1 MPDEK
6 HSPGTLEFLVRLL
19 RWRRRILLNTLAV
32 AVLAVGISLLLPNWY
47 EARTSLL
54 PPEEDALT
62 LGSLSRGL
70 GSALAMV
77 GRSSLTIPGGSS
89 LPMWAT
95 PSDLLAAILRSRRLR
110 ETVIREQDLLRVFK
124 CDNLD
129 EALETFSH
137 RARVRVGAEGVVRL
151 AFADKDPARAAAV
164 ANACVRELD
173 AIQRATRHTSAQE
186 VRRFI
191 AARLDS
197 ARADRTAAEEA
208 LRDFQAR
215 HGLLVP
221 EEQAKALVTTV
232 AKVEAER
239 LAAIVE
245 RDALSTQV
253 GPMHPEVQ
261 RADALVRSLDE
272 AKAGLEGRGAPAG
285 ASAEGPGGRS
295 AIIDLGRLP
304 DLSLAF
310 LRLYREV
317 ETQETLYALLLQMHE
332 QYRIQE
338 VRDTPTIQVLDP
350 AVPPEKKARPHRA
363 VIAVTATLL
372 AFLASL
378 GIAVALE
385 RLALVAERDPARYAA
400 LQRLLR
406 GIGLGLL
413 VRR

>member
-1 MPDEK
+1 MPDET
-6 HSPGTLEFLVRLL
+6 HSPGTLAFLVRLL
-19 RWRRRILLNTLAV
+19 RWRRMILLNTLAV

-70 GSALAMV
+70 SSALAMV
-77 GRSSLTIPGGSS
+77 GRSTLTIPGGSS
-89 LPMWAT
+89 LPVWAT

-110 ETVIREQDLLRVFK
+110 EAVIREQDLLRVYR
-124 CDNLD
+124 CDTMD
-129 EALETFSH
+129 EALEMFSQ
-137 RARVRVGAEGVVRL
+137 RARVRVGAEGLVRL
-151 AFADKDPARAAAV
+151 AVTDKDPARAAAV

-197 ARADRTAAEEA
+197 TRIDRTAAEET

-221 EEQAKALVTTV
+221 EEQAKVLVTAV

-239 LAAIVE
+239 LAALVE
-245 RDALSTQV
+245 RDALSAQV
-253 GPMHPEVQ
+253 GPTHPEVQ
-261 RADALVRSLDE
+261 RADALVRSLEE
-272 AKAGLEGRGAPAG
+272 AKAGLEGRGALAG
-285 ASAEGPGGRS
+285 ESAGRS

-304 DLSLAF
+304 DLSLEF

-350 AVPPEKKARPHRA
+350 AVPPEKKARPHRS
-363 VIAVTATLL
+363 VICVTATLL
-372 AFLASL
+372 AFLASV
-378 GIAVALE
+378 GIAVGLE
-385 RLALVAERDPARYAA
+385 RLALVAEQDPPRYAA

>member
-1 MPDEK
+1 MPDETQS
-6 HSPGTLEFLVRLL
+6 HETLAFLVRLL
-19 RWRRRILLNTLAV
+19 RWRRMVLLNTLAV
-32 AVLAVGISLLLPNWY
+32 AVLAVGISLLLSNWY

-54 PPEEDALT
+54 PPQEDALT

-70 GSALAMV
+70 SSALAMV
-77 GRSSLTIPGGSS
+77 GRSMPTVPGGSS

-110 ETVIREQDLLRVFK
+110 AAVIRRHDLLRVFQ
-124 CDNLD
+124 CDNID
-129 EALETFSH
+129 EALETFAR

-151 AFADKDPARAAAV
+151 AFADRDPARAAAV
-164 ANACVRELD
+164 TNACVDELD
-173 AIQRATRHTSAQE
+173 AIQRETRHSNAQE

-197 ARADRTAAEEA
+197 TRADMAAAEDA
-208 LRDFQAR
+208 LRDFQTR

-221 EEQAKALVTTV
+221 EAQAKALVEAV
-232 AKVEAER
+232 AQVEAER
-239 LAAIVE
+239 TAALVE

-253 GPMHPEVQ
+253 GPTHPEVQ
-261 RADALVRSLDE
+261 RADALVRALDE
-272 AKAGLEGRGAPAG
+272 AKASLEGRGGLTGVPPNRP
-285 ASAEGPGGRS
+285 EDRS

-304 DLSLAF
+304 ELSLAF

-363 VIAVTATLL
+363 VICVTATLL

-378 GIAVALE
+378 GIAVVLE
-385 RLALVAERDPARYAA
+385 RLALTAERDPARYAA

-406 GIGLGLL
+406 GVGLGLL

>member
-1 MPDEK
+1 
-6 HSPGTLEFLVRLL
+6 
-19 RWRRRILLNTLAV
+19 
-32 AVLAVGISLLLPNWY
+32 
-47 EARTSLL
+47 
-54 PPEEDALT
+54 
-62 LGSLSRGL
+62 
-70 GSALAMV
+70 
-77 GRSSLTIPGGSS
+77 
-89 LPMWAT
+89 
-95 PSDLLAAILRSRRLR
+95 
-110 ETVIREQDLLRVFK
+110 
-124 CDNLD
+124 
-129 EALETFSH
+129 
-137 RARVRVGAEGVVRL
+137 
-151 AFADKDPARAAAV
+151 
-164 ANACVRELD
+164 
-173 AIQRATRHTSAQE
+173 
-186 VRRFI
+186 
-191 AARLDS
+191 
-197 ARADRTAAEEA
+197 
-208 LRDFQAR
+208 
-215 HGLLVP
+215 
-221 EEQAKALVTTV
+221 
-232 AKVEAER
+232 
-239 LAAIVE
+239 
-245 RDALSTQV
+245 
-253 GPMHPEVQ
+253 VQ

>member
-1 MPDEK
+1 MPDAT
-6 HSPGTLEFLVRLL
+6 HGAGTLGFLVRLL
-19 RWRRRILLNTLAV
+19 RWRRLILLNTLGV
-32 AVLAVGISLLLPNWY
+32 AVLAVVISLLLPNWY

-77 GRSSLTIPGGSS
+77 GRGSLSIPGGSG

-110 ETVIREQDLLRVFK
+110 EAVIRGENLLPVFK
-124 CDNLD
+124 SDNID
-129 EALETFSH
+129 EALETFSR

-197 ARADRTAAEEA
+197 TRVDRTAAEVA

-245 RDALSTQV
+245 RDALSRQV
-253 GPMHPEVQ
+253 GPTHPEVQ
-261 RADALVRSLDE
+261 RAEALARSLEE
-272 AKAGLEGRGAPAG
+272 AKAGLEGRGGTAG
-285 ASAEGPGGRS
+285 SEGGARS

-310 LRLYREV
+310 LRLYRDV

-363 VIAVTATLL
+363 VISVTATLL

-385 RLALVAERDPARYAA
+385 RLAQVAEEDPSRYAA